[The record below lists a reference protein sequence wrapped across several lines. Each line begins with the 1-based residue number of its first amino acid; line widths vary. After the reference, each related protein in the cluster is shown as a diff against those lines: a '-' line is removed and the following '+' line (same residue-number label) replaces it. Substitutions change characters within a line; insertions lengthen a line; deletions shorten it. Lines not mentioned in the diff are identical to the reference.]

1 MKSLNSLKPKFF
13 YERIQL
19 IKELSVRIC
28 WMIFYLG
35 AFIFLD
41 DAMKNKEPLYSG
53 IVWIVIMSILS
64 GAIYYFV
71 KNIPLVIISY
81 LLLLSSILFV
91 AAVPMKMSNCMLIV
105 LISMLFFNMM
115 SNVLACKNDHVVRVY
130 SLNVVYIF
138 LPIIYEIY
146 AIYNKDERFYILGF
160 VFGVIIIVGHLWCT
174 YAQEINSF
182 MGGNLNLSGMPRADI
197 YKLNTKI
204 ISIIIT
210 IFVVISGFM
219 FLLRYTPILMMVGKF
234 IGTPIQA
241 GVGQLVKAKRSLAR
255 LMNSSV
261 DIETEQVDT
270 DETPAY
276 EVDETFM
283 NVCGI
288 ITCLILL
295 TVVILWLISLFTR
308 KKGPKRK
315 LNIVFSDR
323 EDVVEDIVPVKK
335 AKRHLFK
342 DNNEKVRYRFKKWI
356 KKSLKPHVPASKT
369 ASELSEIAIRNSFTD
384 IKATSLEDLS
394 EVRVVENEDTI
405 RNEKLAS
412 LYDIA
417 RYSNRMLTDEEL
429 K

>member
-1 MKSLNSLKPKFF
+1 MKSLNSLQPKFF

-19 IKELSVRIC
+19 VKELSVRIS

-41 DAMKNKEPLYSG
+41 EAMKSKGMLFAG
-53 IVWIVIMSILS
+53 IIWIVIMSVFS
-64 GAIYYFV
+64 GIIYYFV
-71 KNIPLVIISY
+71 KTSPLIIMSY
-81 LLLLSSILFV
+81 LVLLSSVLLV
-91 AAVPMKMSNCMLIV
+91 AEVPKKMSRALLIV
-105 LISMLFFNMM
+105 LIVMLFFNMI
-115 SNVLACKNDHVVRVY
+115 SNIIAFRNDYMVHVY
-130 SLNVVYIF
+130 SFNVIYIF
-138 LPIIYEIY
+138 IPIIYEIY
-146 AIYNKDERFYILGF
+146 AIYNNYESFYILGF
-160 VFGVIIIVGHLWCT
+160 VFGVIFIVAHLWCA
-174 YAQEINSF
+174 YAEEINRF
-182 MGGNLNLSGMPRADI
+182 MGGNLNLSDMPRADI
-197 YKLNTKI
+197 YRLNTKI
-204 ISIIIT
+204 VSILIT
-210 IFVVISGFM
+210 IFVVIAGFM
-219 FLLRYTPILMMVGKF
+219 FLLRYTPVLMMVGKF
-234 IGTPIQA
+234 IGTPIQM
-241 GVGQLVKAKRSLAR
+241 GIGQLVKAKRALDK
-255 LMNSSV
+255 LMDSSV
-261 DIETEQVDT
+261 DTERELVNT
-270 DETPAY
+270 DETPSY
-276 EVDETFM
+276 EMDETFL

-295 TVVILWLISLFTR
+295 TVIILWLISLFTR

-369 ASELSEIAIRNSFTD
+369 ASELSDIAIRNSFTD

-394 EVRVVENEDTI
+394 EVEVVKNEDTI